1 MQQDRMG
8 VLWMFSFN
16 KAWTQTVSG
25 RWTETKTQAWGLE
38 PQDFPFGDS
47 NSGVSSCFPLGQ
59 AQNSRD
65 LYIG

>member
-1 MQQDRMG
+1 MII
-8 VLWMFSFN
+8 N
-16 KAWTQTVSG
+16 SG
-25 RWTETKTQAWGLE
+25 LKPLSPVMDQNQTQAWGLE